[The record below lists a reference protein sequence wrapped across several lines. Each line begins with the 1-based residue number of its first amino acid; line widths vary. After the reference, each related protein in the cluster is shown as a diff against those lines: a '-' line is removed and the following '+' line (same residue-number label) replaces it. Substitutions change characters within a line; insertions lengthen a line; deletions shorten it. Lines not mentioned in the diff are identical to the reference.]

1 MYKILDNL
9 ATHGIGEPGILKG
22 YSECKQGLID
32 RFRIIDVRTLID
44 GPNPLFDY
52 ELNIMRVISYLEI
65 DEKVVICCRLGI
77 SRSNAIALGVLVY
90 YFKMNLSQ
98 AMELIGSKVPICNIL
113 SPHILALQKLLN
125 IGQTIKT
132 P

>member
-1 MYKILDNL
+1 MYKMLDNL
-9 ATHGIGEPGILKG
+9 ATHGIGERGILKG

-32 RFRIIDVRTLID
+32 RFRIVDVRTLID

-52 ELNIMRVISYLEI
+52 ELNMIRVISYLEL

-77 SRSNAIALGVLVY
+77 SRSNAFALGVLVY
-90 YFKMNLSQ
+90 YFKMHLNQ

-113 SPHILALQKLLN
+113 TPHILALQKLLN
-125 IGQTIKT
+125 IGQ
-132 P
+132 

>member
-32 RFRIIDVRTLID
+32 RFRIIDARTLID

-90 YFKMNLSQ
+90 YFKMNLNQ